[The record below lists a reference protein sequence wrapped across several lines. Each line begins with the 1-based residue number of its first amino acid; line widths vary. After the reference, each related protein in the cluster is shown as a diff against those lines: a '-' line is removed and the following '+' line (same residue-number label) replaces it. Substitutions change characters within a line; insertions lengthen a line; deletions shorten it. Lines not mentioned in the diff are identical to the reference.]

1 MLAET
6 EIQAL
11 DADLASVVR
20 QNDQHHDTL
29 QKLLQRFHLLLDDY
43 NRLKSDYEEEKESRE
58 KYKKLARGQE
68 RNPFVL
74 VLVDGDGCLF
84 KEHLV
89 KAGSD
94 GGITAARLLSDS
106 IREQLQDRLGGQAD
120 QCRIMVRI
128 YSNVLG
134 LSKSL
139 ARIGLLGYEARS
151 LSPFA
156 ASFTRSQDLF
166 DYVDA
171 GDKKEGADY
180 KIREMFRLFADNN
193 QCKHIFFAGCHDA
206 GYLSMLTPYRG
217 KSDRITF
224 IKAASF
230 HPEYAK
236 LDIPVRELPAVFMN
250 TNPTGTQ
257 IGNGNGHAGVGPAFN
272 NHTSPKNVPTAPSRP
287 ICKHF
292 QKGICRYGNECM
304 KVHIMPSQQL
314 SQSKHYVPPP
324 LQSPIKPRDDAYYY
338 KNLPGTWGKYKDH
351 IAVNIDD
358 DRIDSYCPFP
368 STDAW
373 DSYNRRIKQHKLCN
387 RHQLGGDCDNPTCE
401 FDHGP
406 ADEDCLHVMRYILR
420 QHVCPKTGR
429 CRSIKCYLGHICQK
443 DGCRGT
449 KPCKFGRHAHTLNL
463 KVMQWVPPVEQA
475 DNTSEFLDP
484 SDPSDRSVEENS
496 TTTDNPTSPSSLL
509 DGILI
514 T

>member
-20 QNDQHHDTL
+20 QNEQHHDTL
-29 QKLLQRFHLLLDDY
+29 QMLLQRFHLLLDDY

-84 KEHLV
+84 KENLV

-106 IREQLQDRLGGQAD
+106 IREQLQDRLGSQAD

-139 ARIGLLGYEARS
+139 ARIGLLGNEARS

-171 GDKKEGADY
+171 GDKKEGADH
-180 KIREMFRLFADNN
+180 KIR
-193 QCKHIFFAGCHDA
+193 

-217 KSDRITF
+217 KSNRITL

-250 TNPTGTQ
+250 SNLAGTQ
-257 IGNGNGHAGVGPAFN
+257 IGNGN
-272 NHTSPKNVPTAPSRP
+272 
-287 ICKHF
+287 
-292 QKGICRYGNECM
+292 
-304 KVHIMPSQQL
+304 
-314 SQSKHYVPPP
+314 
-324 LQSPIKPRDDAYYY
+324 
-338 KNLPGTWGKYKDH
+338 GTWGKYKDH

-358 DRIDSYCPFP
+358 DRIDSYYPFP

-420 QHVCPKTGR
+420 QH
-429 CRSIKCYLGHICQK
+429 

-475 DNTSEFLDP
+475 ENSSEFLDP

-496 TTTDNPTSPSSLL
+496 TTTTDDPTSPSSLL

>member
-1 MLAET
+1 M
-6 EIQAL
+6 Q
-11 DADLASVVR
+11 
-20 QNDQHHDTL
+20 
-29 QKLLQRFHLLLDDY
+29 
-43 NRLKSDYEEEKESRE
+43 
-58 KYKKLARGQE
+58 
-68 RNPFVL
+68 
-74 VLVDGDGCLF
+74 F

-217 KSDRITF
+217 KSDRITL

-230 HPEYAK
+230 HPEYAR

-250 TNPTGTQ
+250 SNPAGTQ
-257 IGNGNGHAGVGPAFN
+257 IGNGNGHVGVGPAFN
-272 NHTSPKNVPTAPSRP
+272 NHAGPKNVSTAPSRP
-287 ICKHF
+287 ICKHY
-292 QKGICRYGNECM
+292 QKVR
-304 KVHIMPSQQL
+304 
-314 SQSKHYVPPP
+314 
-324 LQSPIKPRDDAYYY
+324 
-338 KNLPGTWGKYKDH
+338 
-351 IAVNIDD
+351 
-358 DRIDSYCPFP
+358 
-368 STDAW
+368 
-373 DSYNRRIKQHKLCN
+373 
-387 RHQLGGDCDNPTCE
+387 
-401 FDHGP
+401 
-406 ADEDCLHVMRYILR
+406 
-420 QHVCPKTGR
+420 
-429 CRSIKCYLGHICQK
+429 
-443 DGCRGT
+443 
-449 KPCKFGRHAHTLNL
+449 
-463 KVMQWVPPVEQA
+463 
-475 DNTSEFLDP
+475 P
-484 SDPSDRSVEENS
+484 SDLRDMTRN
-496 TTTDNPTSPSSLL
+496 
-509 DGILI
+509 
-514 T
+514 

>member
-6 EIQAL
+6 DIQAL
-11 DADLASVVR
+11 DASLASVAR
-20 QNDQHHDTL
+20 QNEQHHDNL
-29 QKLLQRFHLLLDDY
+29 QNLLQRFHLLLDDY

-106 IREQLQDRLGGQAD
+106 IKEQVQDRLGAQAD

-139 ARIGLLGYEARS
+139 ARNGLLGYEARS

-217 KSDRITF
+217 KSDRITL

-250 TNPTGTQ
+250 STPGGTH
-257 IGNGNGHAGVGPAFN
+257 IGNGNGNSHVGVGPVFS
-272 NHTSPKNVPTAPSRP
+272 NHTGPKNVPTAPSRP

-314 SQSKHYVPPP
+314 SQSKHYVPSPM
-324 LQSPIKPRDDAYYY
+324 QSPSKLRDDAYYY

-351 IAVNIDD
+351 IALNIDD
-358 DRIDSYCPFP
+358 ERLDSYCPSP

-387 RHQLGGDCDNPTCE
+387 RHQLSGDCDNPACE

-406 ADEDCLHVMRYILR
+406 ADDDCLHVMRHILR
-420 QHVCPKTGR
+420 QH
-429 CRSIKCYLGHICQK
+429 

-449 KPCKFGRHAHTLNL
+449 KPCKFGRHAHTLSL
-463 KVMQWVPPVEQA
+463 KVMQWVPPVEHV
-475 DNTSEFLDP
+475 DNSSEFIDP
-484 SDPSDRSVEENS
+484 SDPSDRSFEETS
-496 TTTDNPTSPSSLL
+496 TTTTDHPTSPSSLL